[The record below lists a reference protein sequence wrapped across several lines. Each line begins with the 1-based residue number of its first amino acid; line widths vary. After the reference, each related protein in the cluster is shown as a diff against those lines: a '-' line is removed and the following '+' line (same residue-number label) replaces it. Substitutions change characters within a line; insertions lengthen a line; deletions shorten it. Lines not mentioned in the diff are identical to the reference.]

1 MAHFVRDATPENISA
16 PIKDIKEKAKLV
28 PAFLKTKGL
37 VKQHIDSFDHFIN
50 VGIKKIVKANEKIV
64 SDVDPSFY
72 VKYLSI
78 NVGQPVVEEGYQV
91 VNATTPHECR
101 LRDMTYSASISVS
114 VEYIKGQK
122 RVIKNDVF
130 IGKMPIMLRSSKCR
144 LHGKTPFE
152 LAKMNECP
160 LDPGGYFVVN
170 GTEKVILMQEQL
182 SKNRM
187 IVDKD
192 KNGGITCQVTSST
205 SEKKTRTNIVTKKGR
220 YYLNHNSFSEDIPI
234 FIAFKAMGFE
244 SDQYIVQMIGTD
256 EITLNKL
263 FPCIEEC
270 RKVPV
275 YTQTQAL
282 RYIGNKL
289 KVRKM
294 WGSSQK
300 KPPVEEAIELLA
312 TTIFAHIPV
321 EEFNFKMKAVYL
333 ACIIKRMIKAEK
345 DPTLLDDRDYY
356 GNKRLE
362 LAGSLLALLFEDVFK
377 RFNTEWKWTIEKI
390 LPKLKA
396 GPFDALL
403 HIKPDLI
410 TNALVNAIS
419 TGNWSVKRFR
429 MERIGVTQVLSRL
442 SYISALGMMTRVD
455 SQFEK
460 SRKVSGPRSLQAS
473 QWGMLCPC
481 DTPEGEGCGL
491 VKNLAL
497 MTHVTTD
504 LEEEPVAKLAHN
516 LGVQKV
522 HMLSGH
528 ELHEPDVYLVFV
540 NGNLIGI
547 NRGYKKFVEAF
558 RRLRRN
564 GYIHEFIS
572 IAPHHTHRCIYIATD
587 GGRLCRPYIIVE
599 KGSPKV
605 SEKHIKELDSRIRF
619 FRDFLRDGLV
629 EFLDVNEENDSN
641 IAVYEKDIKPNTTHL
656 EIEPYTLLGVCA
668 GLIPYPNHNQSPR
681 NTYQCAMGKQAM
693 GTIGLN
699 QKNRM
704 DTLMYNLVY
713 PQQPIVK
720 TKTLDLIN
728 FDKLPAGQNAIV
740 AVMSYSGYDIEDAI
754 VLNKASLDRGF
765 GRCLVYR
772 TSKTTVKRYTNQT
785 YDRVQGP
792 KVDAETRKPIWRHMP
807 LDSDGIAAPGV
818 KVEPRQVLVNK
829 SMPSIT
835 NVLPTEAQIASAQ
848 EQPYKDVPI
857 TLKGIVPSYVE
868 KVMISSNNEEAFLI
882 KLLMRQTRRPEVGDK
897 FSSRHGQKGVVG
909 LIAEQ
914 VDLPFSNDGIIPDLI
929 MNPHGFPSRMTVGKM
944 IELLAG
950 KAGVLTGQLK
960 YGTAF
965 GGDKVQDISED
976 LIKCGFN
983 YQGKDVMTSGITG
996 ELLQAYIFFGP
1007 IYYQKLKH
1015 MVVDKIHARAR
1026 GPRTVL
1032 TRQPTEGR
1040 AREGGLRLGEME
1052 RDSLIGHGTC
1062 MLLWERLMI
1071 SSDAFD
1077 VDVCGKCG
1085 FMGYSNW
1092 CHFCKSSSNIA
1103 SIRLPY
1109 ACKLLFQELQSMNVV
1124 PRLKLA
1130 KYFE

>member
-1 MAHFVRDATPENISA
+1 MANFIRDLTPENIGA
-16 PIKDIKEKAKLV
+16 PIKEIKEKAKLV

-50 VGIKKIVKANEKIV
+50 VGIKKIVKANQKIV

-72 VKYLSI
+72 IKYLSI
-78 NVGQPVVEEGYQV
+78 NLGELIFEESYQERKPI
-91 VNATTPHECR
+91 TPHICR
-101 LRDMTYSASISVS
+101 LRDMTYSAPIIVS
-114 VEYIKGQK
+114 VEYIKSQM
-122 RVIKNDVF
+122 RVVKNDVV
-130 IGKMPIMLRSSKCR
+130 IGRMPIMLRSSKCR

-152 LAKMNECP
+152 LAAMNECP
-160 LDPGGYFVVN
+160 LDPGGYFIVN

-187 IVDKD
+187 IVEKD
-192 KNGGITCQVTSST
+192 KNGAISCQITSST
-205 SEKKTRTNIVTKKGR
+205 SEKKTRTNIITKKGR
-220 YYLNHNSFSEDIPI
+220 FYLNHNSFSEDIPLFVI
-234 FIAFKAMGFE
+234 FKAMGFE
-244 SDQYIVQMIGTD
+244 SDQYITQMIGTD
-256 EITLNKL
+256 EITLTKL

-270 RKVPV
+270 RKLDVFS
-275 YTQTQAL
+275 QNKAL
-282 RYIGNKL
+282 QFIGSKL

-294 WGSSQK
+294 WGSVQK
-300 KPPVEEAIELLA
+300 KTPVDEAMELLA
-312 TTIFAHIPV
+312 TTILAHIPV

-333 ACIIKRMIKAEK
+333 ACIIKRMILAEK
-345 DPTLLDDRDYY
+345 NPQLLDDRDYY

-377 RFNTEWKWTIEKI
+377 RFNTEWKWTIDKI

-403 HIKPDLI
+403 HIKQDLI

-419 TGNWSVKRFR
+419 SGNWSVKRFR

-504 LEEEPVAKLAHN
+504 LEEEPVAQLAYN

-522 HMLSGH
+522 HMLCGL

-547 NRGYKKFVEAF
+547 KRGYKKFVNNF
-558 RRLRRN
+558 RKLRRN
-564 GYIHEFIS
+564 GFIHEFIS

-599 KGSPKV
+599 NGKPKV
-605 SEKHIKELDSRIRF
+605 TEKHIQELEYHTRF
-619 FRDFLRDGLV
+619 FRDFLRDGLI
-629 EFLDVNEENDSN
+629 EYLDVNEENDSY

-693 GTIGLN
+693 GTIGWN

-713 PQQPIVK
+713 PQKPIVK
-720 TKTLDLIN
+720 TRTLDLIN

-772 TSKTTVKRYTNQT
+772 TSKTTLKRYANQT
-785 YDRVQGP
+785 YDRVLGP
-792 KVDAETRKPIWRHMP
+792 KVDAETRKPIWKHLP

-818 KVEPRQVLVNK
+818 KVDVRQVLINK

-835 NVLPTEAQIASAQ
+835 TSLPTEAELENA
-848 EQPYKDVPI
+848 EQPYKEVPVVH
-857 TLKGIVPSYVE
+857 KGILPSYVE
-868 KVMISSNNEEAFLI
+868 RVMVAPNAEESTLI

-914 VDLPFSNDGIIPDLI
+914 VDLPFSNEGIIPDLI

-950 KAGVLTGQLK
+950 KAGVLTGKLK
-960 YGTAF
+960 YATAF
-965 GGDKVQDISED
+965 SGDKVQDISED

-983 YQGKDVMTSGITG
+983 YQGKDCMTSGITG
-996 ELLQAYIFFGP
+996 EPLQAYIFFGP

-1032 TRQPTEGR
+1032 TRQPTDGR
-1040 AREGGLRLGEME
+1040 ARDGGLRLGEME
-1052 RDSLIGHGTC
+1052 RDCLIGHGTS
-1062 MLLWERLMI
+1062 MLLLERLML

-1085 FMGYSNW
+1085 LMGYSNW

-1103 SIRLPY
+1103 SIRMPY